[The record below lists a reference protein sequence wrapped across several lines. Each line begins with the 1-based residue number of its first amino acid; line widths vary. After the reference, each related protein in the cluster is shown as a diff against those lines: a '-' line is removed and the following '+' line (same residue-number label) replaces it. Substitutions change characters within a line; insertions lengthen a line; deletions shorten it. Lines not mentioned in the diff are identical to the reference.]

1 MARTLKI
8 TTSYNLG
15 AGDGVSAETQTA
27 STSLSSGTSATIAGS
42 APITTGV
49 EYVVADFL
57 GAANKAKGLYIENRD
72 ADNALTV
79 KLGTATGGTQVG
91 TFQIAV
97 GGVMCLHDSNDA
109 ITHIGLIGLVAA
121 ADFVLCFC
129 E

>member
-1 MARTLKI
+1 MARTLKL
-8 TTSYNLG
+8 TTTYNLG

-27 STSLSSGTSATIAGS
+27 STTLTSGASATIAGS

-57 GAANKAKGLYIENRD
+57 GTGNKAKGLYIENRD

-79 KLGTATGGTQVG
+79 NLGTSTGGTEVG

-97 GGVMCLHDSNDA
+97 GGVMCLHDNNDA
-109 ITHIGLIGLVAA
+109 ITHIGLIGLVAP